1 MSDKKA
7 NLNIVAG
14 FLGAGKTTLIN
25 KFLAEAFTGEKV
37 AILENEMG
45 EIGIDGDLLPAA
57 MTVREILNGCI
68 CCTLQGDFIQGIK
81 ELVSVYHPDRII
93 IEPTGAGNLADVIG
107 VCHDAEKQAPVRLET
122 VLTVVNAPLVL
133 LYLEACGEFY
143 KDQIRYS
150 PLIVLSAVQKLG
162 NKSSSLADIQKEI
175 RKLNPLAPILTKNW
189 DQIDSMEI
197 ITLAEEAASDINGAP
212 EPRHEHKHEHGH
224 KHEHEKENGF
234 EAYSF
239 ILQENWEMEDL
250 KRFIVELRDRNY
262 GEVFR
267 AKGFIPFT
275 DGFHKVDYV
284 YGNDE
289 IAVSDYHGQGKFVV
303 IGKGLNRE
311 KLASCLK

>member
-1 MSDKKA
+1 MSDKKV

-81 ELVSVYHPDRII
+81 ELVSVYRPGRII
-93 IEPTGAGNLADVIG
+93 IEPTGAGNLADVIDA
-107 VCHDAEKQAPVRLET
+107 CHNAEKQAPVRLQT

-150 PLIVLSAVQKLG
+150 PLVVLSTVQKLG
-162 NKSSSLADIQKEI
+162 NKGPSLADIQKEI

-189 DQIDSMEI
+189 DQMDSMEI
-197 ITLAEEAASDINGAP
+197 ITLAEEVASYINGAS
-212 EPRHEHKHEHGH
+212 EPSHEHEHE
-224 KHEHEKENGF
+224 HEHEKEGGF

-239 ILQENWEMEDL
+239 ILQENWEMKDL
-250 KRFIVELRDRNY
+250 KRFIVELKNRNY

-267 AKGFIPFT
+267 AKGFIPFAS
-275 DGFHKVDYV
+275 GFHKVDYV

-289 IAVSDYHGQGKFVV
+289 IVASDYHGQGKFVV
-303 IGKGLNRE
+303 IGKGLSRE

>member
-1 MSDKKA
+1 MSDKKV

-45 EIGIDGDLLPAA
+45 EIGVDSDLLPAA

-81 ELVSVYHPDRII
+81 ELVSVYQPGRII
-93 IEPTGAGNLADVIG
+93 IEPTGAGNLADVID
-107 VCHDAEKQAPVRLET
+107 VCHGAEKQAPVRLET
-122 VLTVVNAPLVL
+122 VLTVVSAPLVL
-133 LYLEACGEFY
+133 LYLEGCGEFY

-150 PLIVLSAVQKLG
+150 PLIVLSVVQKLG
-162 NKSSSLADIQKEI
+162 NKGPSLVDIQREI
-175 RKLNPLAPILTKNW
+175 RNLNPVAPILIKNW
-189 DQIDSMEI
+189 DQMDSMEI
-197 ITLAEEAASDINGAP
+197 IALAEETGSAINSVS
-212 EPRHEHKHEHGH
+212 EPHHEH
-224 KHEHEKENGF
+224 HEHEGGF

-239 ILQENWEMEDL
+239 ILQENWKMEDL
-250 KRFIVELRDRNY
+250 KRFIVKLRDRSY

-267 AKGFIPFT
+267 AKGFIPFA
-275 DGFHKVDYV
+275 DGFRKVDYV

-289 IAVSDYHGQGKFVV
+289 IDASYYHGQGKFVV
-303 IGKGLNRE
+303 IGRGLNRE

>member
-1 MSDKKA
+1 MSDKKV

-81 ELVSVYHPDRII
+81 ELVSVYQPDRII
-93 IEPTGAGNLADVIG
+93 IEPTGAGNLVDVIN

-122 VLTVVNAPLVL
+122 ILTVVNAPLVL

-162 NKSSSLADIQKEI
+162 NKSPPLADIQKEI
-175 RKLNPLAPILTKNW
+175 RKLNPHAPILTKNW
-189 DQIDSMEI
+189 DQMDSMEI
-197 ITLAEEAASDINGAP
+197 ITLAEEAASDINGAS
-212 EPRHEHKHEHGH
+212 EPQHEHHHHHEEEG
-224 KHEHEKENGF
+224 GF

-239 ILQENWEMEDL
+239 IIQENWKMEDL

-289 IAVSDYHGQGKFVV
+289 IVASDYQGQGKFVV
-303 IGKGLNRE
+303 IGKGLNWE